1 MYGGGFATIPA
12 YLADTFGTQYVGAI
26 HGRLLTAW
34 STAGIIGP
42 VLVNYIR
49 EAQLAAGVPR
59 QQVYDFTMYILA
71 GLLVLGFIANALVTP
86 LPECW
91 FGKAEPRTRVA
102 NPESPIP
109 IVQRRLESAPSWR
122 GQRSVCLWH
131 GVRGVTVGQAVVL
144 FTGGR

>member
-49 EAQLAAGVPR
+49 EAQIAAGVPR

-71 GLLVLGFIANALVTP
+71 GLLVLGFVANALVKP
-86 LPECW
+86 LPERW
-91 FGKAEPRTRVA
+91 FMNDKPRTSDPGSR
-102 NPESPIP
+102 IP
-109 IVQRRLESAPSWR
+109 DPVGHPVRRGFDL
-122 GQRSVCLWH
+122 Q
-131 GVRGVTVGQAVVL
+131 T
-144 FTGGR
+144 